1 MPYTIDRRNKT
12 DAPSFHQLYRPIQGA
27 MTGMPPLEARG
38 HRPLKMTFDDQ
49 LKSLVFFHLEEHTS
63 SQHLLQVLEEDDF
76 ARDVIAP
83 KNGIKKSSFSE
94 AVNSRGL
101 EQLAH
106 IYQNLQSEAV
116 DVLPKEHDELG
127 DLIGIDGSLIDA
139 CLSMHWADYR
149 KGSKKA
155 KVHLGFDLNHSIP
168 RKIFLSDGKGAER
181 PFVSMI
187 LSPGQTGVMDRGY
200 QAHDR
205 FDQWQEE
212 GKHFVCRIKASTK
225 KKRIKD
231 NDINPDSNIFYDA
244 IALLGTPGV
253 NQTEKPLRLVGFTVD
268 GIKYW
273 VATSR
278 FDLTAEQIAFIYK
291 LRWDIEIFFGW
302 WKRHLRVY
310 HLIARSEYGLMVQI
324 VSGLITYLLLA
335 IYCREQ
341 HNEKVSIKRV
351 RELRI
356 KIQNETRIT
365 KNGTGGPDLKKTTK
379 CQNVMQEPNRKLLRK
394 NKDFLYI
401 FIDHPHLFN
410 IDFHRAPASRLYL
423 RNDLSSIARSIRW
436 TSTKILL

>member
-1 MPYTIDRRNKT
+1 MISGGYKMPYTIDRRKKV
-12 DAPSFHQLYRPIQGA
+12 DAPSFHQLYRPIQRA
-27 MTGMPPLEARG
+27 MIGMPPLEARG

-49 LKSLVFFHLEEHTS
+49 LKALVFFHLEEHVS
-63 SQHLLQVLEEDDF
+63 GQHLLQVLEEDDF
-76 ARDVIAP
+76 ARDHIAP
-83 KNGIKKSSFSE
+83 EEGIKKSSFAE
-94 AVNSRGL
+94 AINSRGL

-106 IYQNLQSEAV
+106 VYQNLQTNAV
-116 DVLPKEHDELG
+116 AVLPKEHADLG

-155 KVHLGFDLNHSIP
+155 KVHLGFDLNRSIP
-168 RKIFLSDGKGAER
+168 RKVFLSDGNGAER

-187 LSPGQTGVMDRGY
+187 LSPGQTGVTDRGY

-212 GKHFVCRIKASTK
+212 GKHFVSRIKAITK
-225 KKRIKD
+225 KKLLKSNEID
-231 NDINPDSNIFYDA
+231 PDSNIFYDA
-244 IALLGTPGV
+244 IVLLGTPGV
-253 NQTEKPLRLVGFTVD
+253 NQTKKPVRLVGYTVN
-268 GIKYW
+268 GTKYW

-278 FDLTAEQIAFIYK
+278 YDLTAEQIALIYK

-324 VSGLITYLLLA
+324 LAGLITYMLLA

-341 HNEKVSIKRV
+341 HNEKVTIKRV

-356 KIQNETRIT
+356 KIQNETRINRT
-365 KNGTGGPDLKKTTK
+365 GTDGPDFKNYKISK
-379 CQNVMQEPNRKLLRK
+379 C
-394 NKDFLYI
+394 Y
-401 FIDHPHLFN
+401 
-410 IDFHRAPASRLYL
+410 
-423 RNDLSSIARSIRW
+423 AR
-436 TSTKILL
+436 T

>member
-1 MPYTIDRRNKT
+1 MPYTLNPQNKV
-12 DAPSFHQLYRPIQGA
+12 DAPSFRQLYLPVYRA
-27 MTGMPPLEARG
+27 MVGMAPLESRG
-38 HRPLKMTFDDQ
+38 DRPLKMTFEDQ
-49 LKSLVFFHLEEHTS
+49 LKALIFFHLEEHTS
-63 SQHLLQVLEEDDF
+63 ERHLLQVLEENDF

-83 KNGIKKSSFSE
+83 EEGIKKSSFAE
-94 AVNSRGL
+94 AINSRGL

-106 IYQNLQSEAV
+106 IYQNLQTQAI
-116 DVLPKEHDELG
+116 DVLPKEHNELG

-139 CLSMHWADYR
+139 SLSMHWADYR

-155 KVHLGFDLNHSIP
+155 KVHLGFDLNHTIP
-168 RKIFLSDGKGAER
+168 RKIYLSDGKGAER

-212 GKHFVCRIKASTK
+212 GKHFICRIKASTK
-225 KKRIKD
+225 KKRLKD
-231 NDINPDSNIFYDA
+231 NDINPDTNIFYDA
-244 IALLGTPGV
+244 IVLLGTPGV
-253 NQTEKPLRLVGFTVD
+253 NQTKKPLRLVGYTVD
-268 GIKYW
+268 GKKFW

-278 FDLTAEQIAFIYK
+278 FDLTAEQIALIYK
-291 LRWDIEIFFGW
+291 LRWDIEKFFAW

-324 VSGLITYLLLA
+324 LSGLITYLLLA

-356 KIQNETRIT
+356 NMQNETRIA
-365 KNGTGGPDLKKTTK
+365 NNHIVSP
-379 CQNVMQEPNRKLLRK
+379 NPEPNFENHQISNCYAK
-394 NKDFLYI
+394 
-401 FIDHPHLFN
+401 
-410 IDFHRAPASRLYL
+410 
-423 RNDLSSIARSIRW
+423 
-436 TSTKILL
+436 T